1 MKKLGAWF
9 VGPLIGLFVTFA
21 SHAHNF
27 KVGDIVIDHPYAT
40 PTLAV
45 QNTGAVYLRKL
56 RNSGSAPDR
65 LVSAST
71 PVAARVGLHR
81 MQMEGDVM
89 RMREIPAIDLPAKS
103 EMRMGHA
110 STDGYHLMLEELKAP
125 LKDGDSFA
133 LTLRFEK
140 AGERTVQ
147 VHVQTPR
154 KGAAHEHKH

>member
-1 MKKLGAWF
+1 MNLIFRLFAAQLVVSWF
-9 VGPLIGLFVTFA
+9 FGSA
-21 SHAHNF
+21 QAHDF
-27 KVGDIVIDHPYAT
+27 KVGNMVIDHPYAT
-40 PTLAV
+40 PTLSG
-45 QNTGAVYLRKL
+45 QSTGAVYFRNL
-56 RNSGSAPDR
+56 RNRGTEADR
-65 LVSAST
+65 LLSAQSAA
-71 PVAARVGLHR
+71 AARVALHR
-81 MQMEGDVM
+81 MQMQGEVM
-89 RMREIPAIDLPAKS
+89 RMSAVPAIEIPAKS

-154 KGAAHEHKH
+154 KGATHEHNH

>member
-1 MKKLGAWF
+1 MRL
-9 VGPLIGLFVTFA
+9 LTHLFIALLCLFLNA
-21 SHAHNF
+21 SYAHDF
-27 KVGDIVIDHPYAT
+27 KVGNMVIDHPYAT
-40 PTLAV
+40 PTLSG
-45 QNTGAVYLRKL
+45 QSTGAVYFRNL
-56 RNSGSAPDR
+56 RNRGTEADR
-65 LVSAST
+65 LLSAQT
-71 PVAARVGLHR
+71 PAAARVALHR
-81 MQMEGDVM
+81 MQMQGEVM
-89 RMREIPAIDLPAKS
+89 RMNAVQAIEIPAKS

-154 KGAAHEHKH
+154 KGATHEHKH